1 MEKYKKQLTCS
12 EQVDYLK
19 MNKRVI
25 YVDTSEDEA
34 KEFLYTHNYINTI
47 SPFKQFFCE
56 MNEKHLPKKDQNG
69 NHVYA
74 RNVDF
79 SEYIKKYKDERSQY
93 SNLYASISMFESTF
107 NAILSSEV
115 SRFYE
120 LQNKQNIE
128 LFILNLSENVIHS
141 EVLSF
146 NKKQHM
152 LKTIG
157 HFCHEI
163 EKYNSV
169 FIFLDRLSLS
179 ELSTIY
185 LSCDKKV
192 GLYIFSEMQKRELTL
207 GYKKKKDF
215 DESLNRLIQI
225 RNCIMHSNSLTI
237 LLEYYNVKEKSFR
250 KSSDRKAYQKIVKE
264 LLKLKKD
271 NYF

>member
-93 SNLYASISMFESTF
+93 SNLYASISMVESTF

-128 LFILNLSENVIHS
+128 LFIL
-141 EVLSF
+141 
-146 NKKQHM
+146 
-152 LKTIG
+152 
-157 HFCHEI
+157 
-163 EKYNSV
+163 
-169 FIFLDRLSLS
+169 IFL
-179 ELSTIY
+179 
-185 LSCDKKV
+185 K
-192 GLYIFSEMQKRELTL
+192 M
-207 GYKKKKDF
+207 
-215 DESLNRLIQI
+215 
-225 RNCIMHSNSLTI
+225 
-237 LLEYYNVKEKSFR
+237 
-250 KSSDRKAYQKIVKE
+250 
-264 LLKLKKD
+264 
-271 NYF
+271 

>member
-1 MEKYKKQLTCS
+1 M
-12 EQVDYLK
+12 
-19 MNKRVI
+19 
-25 YVDTSEDEA
+25 
-34 KEFLYTHNYINTI
+34 
-47 SPFKQFFCE
+47 
-56 MNEKHLPKKDQNG
+56 
-69 NHVYA
+69 
-74 RNVDF
+74 
-79 SEYIKKYKDERSQY
+79 
-93 SNLYASISMFESTF
+93 
-107 NAILSSEV
+107 
-115 SRFYE
+115 
-120 LQNKQNIE
+120 
-128 LFILNLSENVIHS
+128 FILNLSENVIHS